1 MRADLLTAVVLL
13 TLPLQSP
20 RGVIEKVAVSN
31 PAEVAGA
38 PVSITVTG
46 RNPCGAVRLN
56 YGDGT
61 EAITHPLTEVTGHHP
76 VNTYARPGNYEI
88 LAEGM
93 GNCDGVAR
101 TSLKVRPAPSAPE
114 PPPPPDGRFRQM
126 DENGDGVV
134 SLSEWRGSARA
145 FRIYDSNADRVITPR
160 EFPAAGESAPP
171 SVEGEIMVSPKVRWT
186 DTGIYLREGEIVR
199 LQASGIVQL
208 STDPADNG
216 DPGGVHSGRRAPGA
230 PLASR
235 VAGAL
240 IARVGDSAPILVGR
254 NPTLRA
260 PASGQLYLGVNDDN
274 LADNKG
280 HFRVTVLPGAQ
291 YRQR

>member
-20 RGVIEKVAVSN
+20 RGVVDKVTVSN
-31 PAEVAGA
+31 SSVVAGT

-61 EAITHPLTEVTGHHP
+61 EAITHPLTEVPATIQY
-76 VNTYARPGNYEI
+76 TYSRAGNFDI

-101 TSLKVRPAPSAPE
+101 TSVRIRPAAPA
-114 PPPPPDGRFRQM
+114 PDPRPDPRFRQM
-126 DENGDGVV
+126 DENNDGVIT
-134 SLSEWRGSARA
+134 LNEWRGSARA
-145 FRIYDSNADRVITPR
+145 FRTYDLNGDRVVTPQ
-160 EFPAAGESAPP
+160 EFPAPGEALPP
-171 SVEGEIMVSPKVRWT
+171 SSDGEIVVSPKVRWT
-186 DTGIYLREGEIVR
+186 DTGIFLREGEVVR
-199 LQASGIVQL
+199 LESSGVVQL

-216 DPGGVHSGRRAPGA
+216 DSGGVHSGRHAPYA

-240 IARVGDSAPILVGR
+240 IARVGDSAPIFVGR
-254 NPTLRA
+254 NTTLRA
-260 PASGQLYLGVNDDN
+260 PLRGQLYLGVNDDT

-280 HFRVTVLPGAQ
+280 GFRVRIFQGARE
-291 YRQR
+291 RQR

>member
-1 MRADLLTAVVLL
+1 MRANLLTAVVLV
-13 TLPLQSP
+13 TLPLQVP
-20 RGVIEKVAVSN
+20 RGAVEKVAVSS
-31 PAEVAGA
+31 PSIMVGT

-61 EAITHPLTEVTGHHP
+61 EAITHPLVEVPATIQY
-76 VNTYARPGNYEI
+76 TYSRPGNYEI

-93 GNCDGVAR
+93 GNCDGVVK
-101 TSLKVRPAPSAPE
+101 TSLRVRPSPATPALQ
-114 PPPPPDGRFRQM
+114 PDVDPRFRQM
-126 DENGDGVV
+126 DENNDGVI
-134 SLSEWRGSARA
+134 SLNEWRGSARA
-145 FRIYDSNADRVITPR
+145 FRVYDLNGDRVITPK
-160 EFPAAGESAPP
+160 EFPAAGEALPAT
-171 SVEGEIMVSPKVRWT
+171 EGEIVVSPRVRWT
-186 DTGIYLREGEIVR
+186 DTGIYLREGDVVT

-216 DPGGVHSGRRAPGA
+216 DPGGLSSGRHAPNA
-230 PLASR
+230 PLPSR

-260 PASGQLYLGVNDDN
+260 PTRGQLYLGVNDDN
-274 LADNKG
+274 LTDNKG
-280 HFRVTVLPGAQ
+280 QFRVKIVPERRD
-291 YRQR
+291 RQR

>member
-13 TLPLQSP
+13 TLPLQNP
-20 RGVIEKVAVSN
+20 RGVVDKVTVSN
-31 PAEVAGA
+31 SSVVAGT

-61 EAITHPLTEVTGHHP
+61 EAITHPLTEVPATIQY
-76 VNTYARPGNYEI
+76 TYSRAGNFDI

-101 TSLKVRPAPSAPE
+101 TNVRIRPATPAPD
-114 PPPPPDGRFRQM
+114 PRPDPRFRQM
-126 DENGDGVV
+126 DENNDGVIT
-134 SLSEWRGSARA
+134 LNEWRGSARA
-145 FRIYDSNADRVITPR
+145 FRTYDSNGDRVITPR
-160 EFPAAGESAPP
+160 EFPAPGEALPAS
-171 SVEGEIMVSPKVRWT
+171 SDGEIVVSPKVRWT
-186 DTGIYLREGEIVR
+186 ETGIFLREGEVVR
-199 LQASGIVQL
+199 LESSGVVQL

-216 DPGGVHSGRRAPGA
+216 DSGGVHSGRHAPNA

-240 IARVGDSAPILVGR
+240 IARVGDSAPIFVGR
-254 NPTLRA
+254 NTTLRA
-260 PASGQLYLGVNDDN
+260 PVRGQLYFGVNDDT

-280 HFRVTVLPGAQ
+280 SFRVRIVPGARD
-291 YRQR
+291 RQR

>member
-13 TLPLQSP
+13 TLPLQGQ
-20 RGVIEKVAVSN
+20 RGAVEKVSASGPSV
-31 PAEVAGA
+31 VGA
-38 PVSITVTG
+38 PVSIIVTG

-61 EAITHPLTEVTGHHP
+61 EAITHPLTEVPATIQY
-76 VNTYARPGNYEI
+76 TYARPGNYEI

-93 GNCDGVAR
+93 GNCDGVVK
-101 TSLKVRPAPSAPE
+101 TSLRVRPAPT
-114 PPPPPDGRFRQM
+114 PPPQQPEAPQPDARFRRM
-126 DENGDGVV
+126 DENGDGVIT
-134 SLSEWRGSARA
+134 LNEWRGSART
-145 FRIYDSNADRVITPR
+145 FRTYDQNGDRVITPR
-160 EFPAAGESAPP
+160 EFPAEEETAPP
-171 SVEGEIMVSPKVRWT
+171 SLEGEIVVSPKVRWT
-186 DTGIYLREGEIVR
+186 ETGVFLREGEVVT

-216 DPGGVHSGRRAPGA
+216 DPGGVHSGRRAPNA
-230 PLASR
+230 PLPSR

-260 PASGQLYLGVNDDN
+260 PARGQLFLGVNDDS

-280 HFRVTVLPGAQ
+280 QFRVRIVPG
-291 YRQR
+291 R

>member
-1 MRADLLTAVVLL
+1 MRAELLTAVVLV
-13 TLPLQSP
+13 TLPLQM
-20 RGVIEKVAVSN
+20 RGAIEKVAVPN
-31 PAEVAGA
+31 PSVAAGTS
-38 PVSITVTG
+38 VSITVTG

-61 EAITHPLTEVTGHHP
+61 EAITHPLTEVPATIQY
-76 VNTYARPGNYEI
+76 TYARPGTYEI

-101 TSLKVRPAPSAPE
+101 TSLSVRPVPSAPE
-114 PPPPPDGRFRQM
+114 PRPDAGFRKM
-126 DENGDGVV
+126 DENSDGVV
-134 SLSEWRGSARA
+134 TLNEWRGSARA
-145 FRIYDSNADRVITPR
+145 FRIYDTNGDRVITAQ
-160 EFPAAGESAPP
+160 EFPAAGEAAPAT
-171 SVEGEIMVSPKVRWT
+171 EGEIVVSPKVRWT
-186 DTGIYLREGEIVR
+186 DTGIYLREGEVVQ

-208 STDPADNG
+208 SNDPADNG
-216 DPGGVHSGRRAPGA
+216 DPGGVHSGRRAPNA
-230 PLASR
+230 PLGSR

-260 PASGQLYLGVNDDN
+260 PTRGQLYLGVNDDT

-280 HFRVTVLPGAQ
+280 QFRVRILPGAAE
-291 YRQR
+291 RAREKR

>member
-1 MRADLLTAVVLL
+1 MRAELLTAVVLL

-20 RGVIEKVAVSN
+20 RGVVEKVAVSS
-31 PAEVAGA
+31 ASIVVGT

-61 EAITHPLTEVTGHHP
+61 EAITHPLTEVPATIQY
-76 VNTYARPGNYEI
+76 TYTRAGNYEI

-93 GNCDGVAR
+93 GNCDGVVR
-101 TSLKVRPAPSAPE
+101 TSVRIRPAPPVPE
-114 PPPPPDGRFRQM
+114 APPPDSRFRQM
-126 DENGDGVV
+126 DENNDGVIT
-134 SLSEWRGSARA
+134 LNEWRGSARS
-145 FRIYDSNADRVITPR
+145 FRVYDMNGDRVITPK
-160 EFPAAGESAPP
+160 EFPAAGEAAPP
-171 SVEGEIMVSPKVRWT
+171 SVEGEIVVNPKVRWT
-186 DTGIYLREGEIVR
+186 DTGIYLRDGEVVT

-216 DPGGVHSGRRAPGA
+216 DPGGVHSGRQAPNA
-230 PLASR
+230 PLPSR

-260 PASGQLYLGVNDDN
+260 PMRGQLYLGVNDDS
-274 LADNKG
+274 LSDNKG
-280 HFRVTVLPGAQ
+280 QFRVRILTERRD
-291 YRQR
+291 RQ

>member
-13 TLPLQSP
+13 TLPLQGQ
-20 RGVIEKVAVSN
+20 RGAVEKVSVSN
-31 PAEVAGA
+31 PSIVGA

-61 EAITHPLTEVTGHHP
+61 EAITHPLTEVPATIQY
-76 VNTYARPGNYEI
+76 TYARPGNYEI

-93 GNCDGVAR
+93 GNCDGVVKTTLR
-101 TSLKVRPAPSAPE
+101 VRPAP
-114 PPPPPDGRFRQM
+114 PPPPQQTDAPQPDARFRRM
-126 DENGDGVV
+126 DENGDGVIAA
-134 SLSEWRGSARA
+134 SEWRGSARA
-145 FRIYDSNADRVITPR
+145 FRMHDQNGDRVLTPR
-160 EFPAAGESAPP
+160 EFPAEGETAPP
-171 SVEGEIMVSPKVRWT
+171 SVEGEIVVSPRVRWT
-186 DTGIYLREGEIVR
+186 DAGIFLRDGEVVT

-216 DPGGVHSGRRAPGA
+216 DPGGVHSGRRAPNA
-230 PLASR
+230 PLPSR

-260 PASGQLYLGVNDDN
+260 PAGGRLFLGVNDDD
-274 LADNKG
+274 LSDNKG
-280 HFRVTVLPGAQ
+280 QFRVRIVPG
-291 YRQR
+291 R

>member
-13 TLPLQSP
+13 TLPLQGQ
-20 RGVIEKVAVSN
+20 RGAIEKVSVPTPSM
-31 PAEVAGA
+31 VGT

-61 EAITHPLTEVTGHHP
+61 EAITHPLTEVPATIQY
-76 VNTYARPGNYEI
+76 TYARPGNYEI

-93 GNCDGVAR
+93 GNCDGVVKTNLR
-101 TSLKVRPAPSAPE
+101 VRPAPA
-114 PPPPPDGRFRQM
+114 PPPPQREAQPDARFRQM
-126 DENGDGVV
+126 DENRDGVI
-134 SLSEWRGSARA
+134 SLNEWRGSARA
-145 FRIYDSNADRVITPR
+145 FRTYDANGDRVITPR
-160 EFPAAGESAPP
+160 EFPSEGETAPP
-171 SVEGEIMVSPKVRWT
+171 SADGEIVVSPKVRWT
-186 DTGIYLREGEIVR
+186 DTGIHLREGEVVT

-216 DPGGVHSGRRAPGA
+216 DPGGVHSGRRAPNA
-230 PLASR
+230 PLPSR

-240 IARVGDSAPILVGR
+240 IARVGDSSPILVGR

-260 PASGQLYLGVNDDN
+260 PARGQLFLGVNDDT
-274 LADNKG
+274 LSDNKG
-280 HFRVTVLPGAQ
+280 QFRVRILSGH
-291 YRQR
+291 